1 MFGLLRK
8 LNFSQEKLSL
18 YSLILAL
25 ETTGISSPDTVP
37 AKKKKQKPTIT
48 ITYDVL
54 IQDIRTGISS
64 YTYREFMKTLTLV
77 SKDHEQNIKLIEA
90 T

>member
-25 ETTGISSPDTVP
+25 ETTGISSPDIVP
-37 AKKKKQKPTIT
+37 AVEPIDHVILRLKLF
-48 ITYDVL
+48 DAL
-54 IQDIRTGISS
+54 IDISKFLFDCSGFAMK
-64 YTYREFMKTLTLV
+64 FMAV
-77 SKDHEQNIKLIEA
+77 
-90 T
+90 

>member
-25 ETTGISSPDTVP
+25 ETTGISSPDIVP
-37 AKKKKQKPTIT
+37 AKKKTIT

-64 YTYREFMKTLTLV
+64 HTYREFKKTLTLV
-77 SKDHEQNIKLIEA
+77 SKNHERNIKLIEV

>member
-25 ETTGISSPDTVP
+25 ETTGISSPDIVP
-37 AKKKKQKPTIT
+37 AKKKTIT

-64 YTYREFMKTLTLV
+64 HTYREFTKTLTLV
-77 SKDHEQNIKLIEA
+77 SKNHERNIKLIEV